1 MRKTLAT
8 INNET
13 KGWLI
18 VPFEV
23 PQSVKKK
30 KHTSKLKTTLP
41 VSTTSI
47 EFKTWQK
54 ECKWLQEGL

>member
-30 KHTSKLKTTLP
+30 THIKTKNHLAC
-41 VSTTSI
+41 VHN
-47 EFKTWQK
+47 KYRV
-54 ECKWLQEGL
+54 